1 MNTWQGLV
9 SATIQTSNH
18 QYVDTFCNITVP
30 RFVWFGT
37 APARLTNTLRQ
48 LLSVP
53 SLQAAGAKAA
63 IRAEWHKPLVLHSW
77 AWPGHK
83 KATKPHASHSP
94 RNEGQHEA
102 SSSNNTQ
109 IRRQCD
115 NGCILRGVVIV
126 QWFQSLSIKINNPY
140 SSFSTILRYLCLHKH
155 LNLIWLDPTF
165 EKEILHFLLQVY
177 LISQL

>member
-1 MNTWQGLV
+1 MNTWQGLF
-9 SATIQTSNH
+9 SATMQTSNH

-48 LLSVP
+48 LLSVL

-155 LNLIWLDPTF
+155 LNLMTWSYIWEGNIALFTPSIF
-165 EKEILHFLLQVY
+165 V
-177 LISQL
+177 SQL